1 MNNVKVE
8 KNNDQM
14 IGVASAIGAYFL
26 WGILPVYWKMIHD
39 VPATE
44 VLAHRVIWSLVFMI
58 GILGATKGMGS
69 FIKECQRILSNR
81 KQLFGVVM
89 AAILISVN
97 WCTYIWA
104 VSENRIVEASL
115 GYYINP
121 LVSVLLGMLVLKEKL
136 SAWQI
141 FSFFLAGVGVV
152 IMALKFG
159 GIPWVSLVLAISF
172 GLYGLFKKMVN
183 IGAITGITVETAI
196 SSPIALLYVSY
207 LQIKGVSA
215 FDFTFNGVSLLLMG
229 AGIVTAI
236 PLILFAKGANR
247 LPLSMLGFIQ
257 YISPTISLL
266 IGIFVYHEPFTSVHF
281 LAFAFIWL
289 ALVIFSLSK
298 TSGFLTL
305 KMRCRDSG

>member
-1 MNNVKVE
+1 MKVGKDNE
-8 KNNDQM
+8 QM
-14 IGVASAIGAYFL
+14 IGVISAIGAYFL

-44 VLAHRVIWSLVFMI
+44 VLAHRIIWSLVFMI
-58 GILGATKGMGS
+58 GILGVTKGMES
-69 FIKECQRILSNR
+69 FIAECRQIIASR
-81 KQLFGVVM
+81 KQVVGVIM
-89 AAILISVN
+89 TAILISVN

-121 LVSVLLGMLVLKEKL
+121 LVSVLLGMIVLKEKL
-136 SAWQI
+136 SLWQMV
-141 FSFFLAGVGVV
+141 SFFLATIGVV
-152 IMALKFG
+152 IMALNFG

-207 LQIKGVSA
+207 LHVQGIGA
-215 FDFTFNGVSLLLMG
+215 FHFNSTSLLLMG
-229 AGIVTAI
+229 AGVVTAI

-257 YISPTISLL
+257 YMSPTISLL
-266 IGIFVYHEPFTSVHF
+266 IGVFVYHELFTSIHF
-281 LAFAFIWL
+281 LAFSFIWL
-289 ALVIFSLSK
+289 ALVLFSLSK
-298 TSGFLTL
+298 TKIFLQLT
-305 KMRCRDSG
+305 RDVQVVDE

>member
-1 MNNVKVE
+1 MNDVDFG

-14 IGVASAIGAYFL
+14 IGIISAISAYFL
-26 WGILPVYWKMIHD
+26 WGVLPVYWKLIHD

-44 VLAHRVIWSLVFMI
+44 VLAHRIIWSLVFMLI
-58 GILGATKGMGS
+58 VLVVTKGMGS
-69 FIKECQRILSNR
+69 FIAECRQILASR
-81 KQLFGVVM
+81 KQIVGVIM
-89 AAILISVN
+89 TAILISVN

-121 LVSVLLGMLVLKEKL
+121 LVSVVLGMIVLKEKL
-136 SAWQI
+136 SSWQML
-141 FSFFLAGVGVV
+141 SFGLATIGVA
-152 IMALKFG
+152 IMALNFG

-172 GLYGLFKKMVN
+172 GVYGLFKKMVK

-207 LQIKGVSA
+207 LQVQGIGA
-215 FDFTFNGVSLLLMG
+215 FQFNSVSLLLMG

-236 PLILFAKGANR
+236 PLVLFAKGASR

-257 YISPTISLL
+257 YMSPTISLL
-266 IGIFVYHEPFTSVHF
+266 IGVFIYHEPFTSVHC

-289 ALVIFSLSK
+289 ALIVFSLSK
-298 TSGFLTL
+298 TSLFLTV
-305 KMRCRDSG
+305 KTQCREGE